1 MSADFLSGRLSGFVV
16 MFVFVCLFRCSV
28 LICHVHVPP
37 LLRLSSSKTNP
48 TLHREKWIVGSRG
61 AKCYYKFFK
70 ARQKLHQ
77 STPYRYKYNLGLAN
91 ITSVD
96 EDDIGRMVSQKA
108 LWHKLAGRP
117 MRPLHLLSF
126 NGREGFCFG
135 TKVLPFPANINSV
148 RIGLMVVSPEGAE
161 AEANEGKESS
171 SSDDEDA

>member
-1 MSADFLSGRLSGFVV
+1 MGGIKKTRLEGEILLILSVCKHSARVYSFLT
-16 MFVFVCLFRCSV
+16 LFFWSFRNFDNT
-28 LICHVHVPP
+28 IP
-37 LLRLSSSKTNP
+37 NNDND
-48 TLHREKWIVGSRG
+48 REKWIVGSRG

-96 EDDIGRMVSQKA
+96 EDDVGRMVSQKA

-117 MRPLHLLSF
+117 TRPLHLLSF
-126 NGREGFCFG
+126 NGREVFCFS
-135 TKVLPFPANINSV
+135 TKLIAFPANVNAV

-161 AEANEGKESS
+161 VEAKEGEDMEV
-171 SSDDEDA
+171 SDDEVK